1 MPEPVT
7 DSCVLPP
14 ANMREGLAVSATV
27 APLQGGGAG
36 GTGTGAGGT
45 GTGAG
50 GTGTGAGGTGTGAGG
65 TGAGGGGGGGTG
77 TGAGGGGGGG
87 GGGTG
92 GGTKQTML
100 PAIEYVLQ
108 SAAVAVHVLLVHVLA
123 AQLVSGVQLGAGGG
137 VYVQVNE

>member
-1 MPEPVT
+1 VPRIAPLGAVTVQIETSGMPEPVT

-65 TGAGGGGGGGTG
+65 TGAVAVRGGGRGVVVVV
-77 TGAGGGGGGG
+77 
-87 GGGTG
+87 
-92 GGTKQTML
+92 
-100 PAIEYVLQ
+100 EVEVLEVVQ
-108 SAAVAVHVLLVHVLA
+108 NRPCFLLLNTCCN
-123 AQLVSGVQLGAGGG
+123 QRPSR
-137 VYVQVNE
+137 YTCCSYTY